1 MSDSEV
7 GDPVEEGLVEE
18 QSPEGESSTEALQ
31 AITDSEEVTP
41 DELGIDLSSLDF
53 RSSRVLGEPNR
64 SPKLTTGER
73 RPVGRPPKEDEG
85 LFNWCEQ
92 FDFTPGVELIKV
104 LRLYP
109 KTWEGLGIGGFIE
122 EVYEPIDEHWLA
134 DRWGGGSY
142 QLEAYQRDST
152 GRSRKTQVRTIE
164 ISGVPRAY
172 MGNDGVPHLLP
183 SHSQKTSSRRVENVL
198 RRRRGL
204 GGFLKDREG
213 DDGSEEELNTRSIDK
228 PLTDASHV
236 YKMMQEKRQSES
248 EALGVLRA
256 AQQDVQ
262 TSMERTQSQQA
273 EMYRTLLEQQK
284 EEVRRL
290 REESARAMENSNAPY
305 KDMLHLLQGGSNRE
319 RESMEAL
326 KQAHESHIE
335 NLRRS
340 FESRQTELIDE
351 LNRVRTSY
359 SQDIERIRSDYQE
372 KEKASKDDAFRQYQT
387 QITLVQTQNS
397 ELRERHRDELANL
410 SREKGEVI
418 NLLRQELGDMRQALM
433 AKEHEGRMSYMEQ
446 TAGLRS
452 EFGDRER
459 ALQERVSQLEAARSR
474 ELLEER
480 ARNREEFEDRYN
492 TKLAAMRD
500 SYEARLEQAVASADL
515 KVKSAETSAK
525 AAIEITKKEVSAQYS
540 SQVARLESQL
550 ESLKSDYQAREQL
563 SLERSKMEQTSAER
577 DKENQRMILESTA
590 SQRAALAEL
599 TQKQLENRV
608 LELTKELEH
617 TRQESRAPVPDTED
631 PFEQLEKLNAI
642 KQKLKDH
649 GFKVDEDDG
658 GEEDEKPKGVL
669 DKVLKYGPQ
678 IIGPILQRVDA
689 ATAVAQQA
697 VSQQTEQQEVLKN
710 REQLMQQQRALEMER
725 QAASDREVALRER
738 REMLLR
744 RRLEREQAI
753 EQEDARAKMAQ
764 QIQEL
769 REPIIPE
776 PEPELEPDSLRVDDT
791 EAHAI
796 HKHNTIE
803 ESRMSES
810 TENDGYTKLANY
822 LNEAIE
828 HKKSSS
834 VIVGELKMALA
845 MRMFNKETL
854 KEVLDTEF
862 EALVKTL
869 SDIHP
874 RLGTPRARIVLG
886 EVMEG
891 MKE

>member
-1 MSDSEV
+1 
-7 GDPVEEGLVEE
+7 
-18 QSPEGESSTEALQ
+18 
-31 AITDSEEVTP
+31 
-41 DELGIDLSSLDF
+41 
-53 RSSRVLGEPNR
+53 
-64 SPKLTTGER
+64 
-73 RPVGRPPKEDEG
+73 
-85 LFNWCEQ
+85 
-92 FDFTPGVELIKV
+92 
-104 LRLYP
+104 
-109 KTWEGLGIGGFIE
+109 
-122 EVYEPIDEHWLA
+122 
-134 DRWGGGSY
+134 
-142 QLEAYQRDST
+142 
-152 GRSRKTQVRTIE
+152 
-164 ISGVPRAY
+164 

-204 GGFLKDREG
+204 AGFLKDREG
-213 DDGSEEELNTRSIDK
+213 DEGSEEELNTRSVDK
-228 PLTDASHV
+228 PLTDASTV

-248 EALGVLRA
+248 DALEVLRA

-273 EMYRTLLEQQK
+273 DMYKSLLEQQK
-284 EEVRRL
+284 EEVRRV
-290 REESARAMENSNAPY
+290 REETSRAMENSSAPY
-305 KDMLHLLQGGSNRE
+305 REMLHLLRGGSNTSRD
-319 RESMEAL
+319 SMEAL

-340 FESRQTELIDE
+340 FESRQAELIDE

-359 SQDIERIRSDYQE
+359 SQDIERIRGDYQE
-372 KEKASKDDAFRQYQT
+372 KEKSSKDDAFRQYQA
-387 QITLVQTQNS
+387 QISLVQTQNS
-397 ELRERHRDELANL
+397 DLRERHRDELANL
-410 SREKGEVI
+410 SREKSEVI

-433 AKEHEGRMSYMEQ
+433 AKEHEGRMSAMEQ

-452 EFGDRER
+452 EYAERER
-459 ALQERVSQLEAARSR
+459 VLQERVSQLEAARSR

-500 SYEARLEQAVASADL
+500 SYEARLEQTVASADL
-515 KVKSAETSAK
+515 KVKSAESSAK
-525 AAIEITKKEVSAQYS
+525 AAIEITKKEISAQYS
-540 SQVARLESQL
+540 SQVAGLESQL

-563 SLERSKMEQTSAER
+563 SLERSRMEQTSAER
-577 DKENQRMILESTA
+577 DKESQRLILESTA
-590 SQRAALAEL
+590 NQREALAEL
-599 TQKQLENRV
+599 TKAQLENRV
-608 LELTKELEH
+608 QELTKELEH
-617 TRQESRAPVPDTED
+617 TRQESRVPIPDTED

-658 GEEDEKPKGVL
+658 GEEDKPKGVL

-697 VSQQTEQQEVLKN
+697 VSQQTEQQEVLKRN
-710 REQLMQQQRALEMER
+710 NLIQQQRALEMER

-753 EQEDARAKMAQ
+753 EQEDARAKVAQ

-769 REPIIPE
+769 REPITPE
-776 PEPELEPDSLRVDDT
+776 PEPDSLRVDDT
-791 EAHAI
+791 EAYAT
-796 HKHNTIE
+796 HNTIE
-803 ESRMSES
+803 ESSVSES

-822 LNEAIE
+822 LNEAIS

-834 VIVGELKMALA
+834 AIVGELRMALA
-845 MRMFNKETL
+845 MRMFDKETL

-891 MKE
+891 MK